1 MTFGLHVY
9 PEPAPSGST
18 LQDNTNYHHL
28 FRKDDID
35 FFNKHHKSTIRNIEG
50 VSSTI
55 PHEELYQHTSVTSLM
70 NDLGNFNPTNKG
82 LNYYEETE
90 SHKALHNTEQRPRM
104 GYHDNYNLDIPDKID
119 FMSKKKLPHTLSNMI
134 HSLSLA

>member
-9 PEPAPSGST
+9 VENDPSGST

-28 FRKDDID
+28 FRKNDID

-50 VSSTI
+50 VTSTT

-82 LNYYEETE
+82 LLYFKEPQ
-90 SHKALHNTEQRPRM
+90 SHKTLHNSEQRPRM
-104 GYHDNYNLDIPDKID
+104 GYHHNHNLDIPNKIN
-119 FMSKKKLPHTLSNMI
+119 FFRKKQLPHTLPNMT
-134 HSLSLA
+134 HSLIAY